1 MEKTIFSPGLMAFFA
16 RAEWGRVE
24 NYQREWKWDPNP
36 TRNARVF
43 GYSAIHS
50 IYLQSKSVICRW
62 LHFPR
67 KLKPNLKPKADADAE
82 CKAEAKITESA
93 EYSDDDIPSWSQQVA
108 VRVNSVLKFDSMA
121 LLKQIAK
128 LQQMEIRV

>member
-1 MEKTIFSPGLMAFFA
+1 MAFFA

-24 NYQREWKWDPNP
+24 NYQREWKWDLIPNRN
-36 TRNARVF
+36 TRAFQF
-43 GYSAIHS
+43 GNPLNLFAVKVSDCI
-50 IYLQSKSVICRW
+50 
-62 LHFPR
+62 FPECQ
-67 KLKPNLKPKADADAE
+67 KAKAKAKPRADADAE